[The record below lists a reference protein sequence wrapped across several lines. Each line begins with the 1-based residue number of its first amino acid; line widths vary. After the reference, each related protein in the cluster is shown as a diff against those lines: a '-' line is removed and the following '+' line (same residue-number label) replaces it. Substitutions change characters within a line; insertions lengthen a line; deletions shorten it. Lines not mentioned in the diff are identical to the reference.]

1 MTKTKRN
8 APQSTVNTRT
18 LSSAELVATA
28 GGYYRVPPGSRHDFR
43 QNDDN
48 YSH

>member
-8 APQSTVNTRT
+8 ALQSTVNTRT

-28 GGYYRVPPGSRHDFR
+28 GGYYRESPDTRRDLR